1 MRTVE
6 VIRVT
11 SSSDLRE
18 FVNSRYLD
26 RIKTSPLAPGLEMVK
41 LFFPASHST
50 ECMLVLS
57 WLDSAPQFERSRL
70 ADLLL
75 RELKRLGVADH
86 SIWIER
92 YRIQE
97 KQERAE
103 DGNSPGTSETAHE
116 LEYRDKKES
125 AM

>member
-92 YRIQE
+92 YRLQE
-97 KQERAE
+97 KRDKAE
-103 DGNSPGTSETAHE
+103 DCGYSSASEMTNE
-116 LEYRDKKES
+116 DEFRTKKES